1 MLTVNNY
8 RIKFDNN
15 FINSACAR
23 MDYNPLNLPPY
34 TLRFKTRMKLESS
47 VRSGTYTEVSH
58 DAFRYTYDF
67 HYENDNWSN
76 MFYINFLND
85 NYLLITDIV
94 GAHTHSITSFYRA
107 FHNCTALTSV
117 NLFDTIN
124 AKDSSDMFGECSSLY
139 SLPDFDLSN
148 TENMRNF
155 CNKCTNL
162 RTIPNLKTEKVDN
175 VSNAF
180 SECSN
185 VSAGILNFYN
195 NLTAQ
200 TNPPS
205 SHDLTFYYCG
215 TNSKTGSAE
224 LAQIPDD
231 WKSV

>member
-67 HYENDNWSN
+67 HYENENWNN
-76 MFYINFLND
+76 MFYSNFLNYG
-85 NYLLITDIV
+85 NFLITDIV
-94 GAHTHSITSFYRA
+94 GAHTHSITSFNNT
-107 FHNCTALTSV
+107 FHNCSALTSV

-124 AKDSSDMFGECSSLY
+124 AKDVSNMFSECSALN

-148 TENMRNF
+148 AENMRNF
-155 CNKCTNL
+155 CNKCPSL
-162 RTIPNLKTEKVDN
+162 RVIPNLKTEKVDV

-180 SECSN
+180 RECQN

-195 NLTAQ
+195 NLNAQ
-200 TNPPS
+200 MNPPT
-205 SHDLTFYYCG
+205 SHILTFYDCG

-231 WKSV
+231 WKQ